1 MLLSADPQSGVIAR
15 SSADLRGGATRRSS
29 ANLSAEALVPS
40 TVDRISLHPKEAS
53 VRSAEDL
60 RPEDL
65 LERSVADVA
74 TVSAIDNEI
83 DKLTEELAAFCLDQL
98 EKNIVS
104 SYDDVVTWDLNMTAA
119 EDTFEDESRV
129 RDYIVITR

>member
-1 MLLSADPQSGVIAR
+1 M
-15 SSADLRGGATRRSS
+15 
-29 ANLSAEALVPS
+29 
-40 TVDRISLHPKEAS
+40 
-53 VRSAEDL
+53 RSAEDL